1 MSNPLFVQKMAVQ
14 NLSGKI
20 AISVIKPQKKMLK
33 EIQSFRQAKDLTR
46 HKRVHTGEKPYS

>member
-20 AISVIKPQKKMLK
+20 AISVIKPQKNAKRNT
-33 EIQSFRQAKDLTR
+33 IFQASQGSDQAQKS
-46 HKRVHTGEKPYS
+46 PYRRETLCL

>member
-20 AISVIKPQKKMLK
+20 AISVIKPQKMLK